1 MIGLQLGRWL
11 RRACSLAICLSF
23 WQMASTL
30 KLDFGVVT
38 FSNVP
43 LPADVASAGLEFFHS
58 PRLFSHVVSS
68 LERVFAGYGV
78 AAVAGVTLGLLIG
91 RLRFAGDFLQAPLE
105 LLRPIPAVAWIPLA
119 VLMFPSSELSMIFIT
134 FTGALFPILINT
146 VHGVENI
153 DPRLI
158 ASARSLGSTRSAML
172 LEVIIPG
179 AAPSIVTGLVIGMG
193 TSWFCLVTAEMI
205 SGQYG
210 IGYYTWES
218 YTLQNY
224 PEIIVGMIVI
234 GLLGMA
240 SSAALKAVG
249 AALLPWHSKEAKS

>member
-1 MIGLQLGRWL
+1 MTGSQIGRWL
-11 RRACSLAICLSF
+11 RRAVSLAVCLF
-23 WQMASTL
+23 VWQMASTL
-30 KLDFGVVT
+30 KLDFGILT
-38 FSNVP
+38 FANVP
-43 LPADVASAGLEFFHS
+43 SPGDVTSAALEFFRS
-58 PRLFSHVVSS
+58 PRLFADVFSS
-68 LERVFAGYGV
+68 LGRVFAGYGA
-78 AAVAGVTLGLLIG
+78 AAVVGVSLGLMIG
-91 RLRFAGDFLQAPLE
+91 RLRFARDFLLTPLE

-146 VHGVENI
+146 VHGVETV

-193 TSWFCLVTAEMI
+193 TSWFCLITAEMI
-205 SGQYG
+205 SGQFG

-234 GLLGMA
+234 GLLGTA
-240 SSAALKAVG
+240 SSALLKTAG
-249 AALLPWHSKEAKS
+249 AALLPWHSKKGRS

>member
-11 RRACSLAICLSF
+11 RRACSLAICLFF

-30 KLDFGVVT
+30 KWDFGIVT
-38 FSNVP
+38 FANVP
-43 LPADVASAGLEFFHS
+43 QPADVASAGIEFFQS
-58 PRLFSHVVSS
+58 PRLFAHVASS
-68 LERVFAGYGV
+68 LERVLAGYGI
-78 AAVAGVTLGLLIG
+78 AAVVGVSLGLLIG

-134 FTGALFPILINT
+134 FTGGFFPIIINT

-172 LEVIIPG
+172 VEVIIPG

-193 TSWFCLVTAEMI
+193 TSWFCLITAEMI
-205 SGQYG
+205 SGQFG

-240 SSAALKAVG
+240 SSAVLKAAG
-249 AALLPWHSKEAKS
+249 AALLPWHRKDGKL